1 MSSLKF
7 AVLCVLTAYLLVVA
21 FNFITKLR
29 DARLMQKL
37 LCMLFPISQICLIA
51 FPLACSARYGLSA
64 AVYMSLIVLG
74 VACGPVDL
82 LLFRA
87 LDQACRWFD
96 SSSKVNMLQEQL
108 RVQSALRQRS
118 RHERDQ
124 ASALRDQL
132 RERLEQVRADL
143 RAEQAGKAG
152 ESLEGVISLIG
163 AQPQRF
169 CQHPAVDALVEQKA
183 RAASDSGVRFRAELD
198 IPADIQL
205 PGVELCAVFS
215 NLLDNALNACA
226 KLPAGQRR
234 VETTARLWGMYL
246 VIDMENGYLPPQ
258 ERGRAA
264 GVPASGDVGGPG
276 DGGAAGSFPDLS
288 VPHGWGQ
295 GIVREVARRHDGAF
309 EAGLRGVGLGH
320 LLGGVRLA
328 RHLLVF
334 LRAVDGVADLGQV
347 LLDVLVVEPHAEARR
362 VGVLLGVLEVHVL
375 VRADVFQKFHL
386 LPLS

>member
-64 AVYMSLIVLG
+64 AVYVSLIVLG
-74 VACGPVDL
+74 IACGPVDL
-82 LLFRA
+82 LLFHA

-108 RVQSALRQRS
+108 RVQNALRQRS

-132 RERLEQVRADL
+132 RERLEQARADL
-143 RAEQAGKAG
+143 RADQAGKAG
-152 ESLEGVISLIG
+152 ESLEDVISLIG
-163 AQPQRF
+163 ARPQRF
-169 CQHPAVDALVEQKA
+169 CQHPAVDALLEQKA

-226 KLPAGQRR
+226 QSPDGQRR
-234 VETTARLWGMYL
+234 VEATARLWGSTWSSMWRTATCL
-246 VIDMENGYLPPQ
+246 LRSGDGPQ
-258 ERGRAA
+258 AFRHRAASAVRAMAVRPARSPICPCLMAGGRASCA
-264 GVPASGDVGGPG
+264 RWRDVTT
-276 DGGAAGSFPDLS
+276 
-288 VPHGWGQ
+288 
-295 GIVREVARRHDGAF
+295 ARSR
-309 EAGLRGVGLGH
+309 R
-320 LLGGVRLA
+320 A
-328 RHLLVF
+328 RST
-334 LRAVDGVADLGQV
+334 ACT
-347 LLDVLVVEPHAEARR
+347 
-362 VGVLLGVLEVHVL
+362 
-375 VRADVFQKFHL
+375 VRA
-386 LPLS
+386 

>member
-7 AVLCVLTAYLLVVA
+7 AVLCVLAAYLLVVA

-64 AVYMSLIVLG
+64 AVYVALIVLG
-74 VACGPVDL
+74 IACGPVDL

-132 RERLEQVRADL
+132 RERLEQARADL

-163 AQPQRF
+163 ARPQRF
-169 CQHPAVDALVEQKA
+169 CQHPAVDALLEQKA

-226 KLPAGQRR
+226 QSPDGQRR
-234 VETTARLWGMYL
+234 VEATARLWGMYL
-246 VIDMENGYLPPQ
+246 VIDVENSYLPPQ

-264 GVPASGDVGGPG
+264 GVPASGGVGGPG
-276 DGGAAGSFPDLS
+276 DGDGGAAGPFPDLS

-295 GIVREVARRHDGAF
+295 GIVREVARRHDGTF
-309 EAGLRGVGLGH
+309 EAGQ
-320 LLGGVRLA
+320 
-328 RHLLVF
+328 
-334 LRAVDGVADLGQV
+334 VDGVYR
-347 LLDVLVVEPHAEARR
+347 AR
-362 VGVLLGVLEVHVL
+362 VILKQD
-375 VRADVFQKFHL
+375 RAAQDGGDGGW
-386 LPLS
+386 SR

>member
-7 AVLCVLTAYLLVVA
+7 AVLCVLAAYLLVVA

-29 DARLMQKL
+29 DARLIQKL

-64 AVYMSLIVLG
+64 AVYVALIVLG
-74 VACGPVDL
+74 IACGPVDL

-96 SSSKVNMLQEQL
+96 LSSKVNMLQEQL

-132 RERLEQVRADL
+132 RERLEQARADL

-163 AQPQRF
+163 ARPQRF
-169 CQHPAVDALVEQKA
+169 CQHPAVDALLEQKA
-183 RAASDSGVRFRAELD
+183 RAASDSGVRFCAELD

-226 KLPAGQRR
+226 KSPDGQRR
-234 VETTARLWGMYL
+234 VEATARLWGMYL
-246 VIDMENGYLPPQ
+246 VIDVENSYLPPQ
-258 ERGRAA
+258 ERGTGRRRSGIGRRRRSGRWRWRCGRPVPRSIRASWLGA
-264 GVPASGDVGGPG
+264 GHRARGGATSRRHVRGGPG
-276 DGGAAGSFPDLS
+276 RRRVPCARDL
-288 VPHGWGQ
+288 
-295 GIVREVARRHDGAF
+295 
-309 EAGLRGVGLGH
+309 EAGPG
-320 LLGGVRLA
+320 
-328 RHLLVF
+328 
-334 LRAVDGVADLGQV
+334 RAGW
-347 LLDVLVVEPHAEARR
+347 R
-362 VGVLLGVLEVHVL
+362 
-375 VRADVFQKFHL
+375 
-386 LPLS
+386 

>member
-64 AVYMSLIVLG
+64 AVYVLLIVLG
-74 VACGPVDL
+74 IACGPVDL
-82 LLFRA
+82 LLFCA

-108 RVQSALRQRS
+108 RIQNALRQRS

-132 RERLEQVRADL
+132 RERLEQARADL
-143 RAEQAGKAG
+143 RAKQTGKAG
-152 ESLEGVISLIG
+152 ESLEDVISLIG
-163 AQPQRF
+163 AQLQRF
-169 CQHPAVDALVEQKA
+169 CQHPAVDALLEQKA
-183 RAASDSGVRFRAELD
+183 RAASDSGVRFHAEID

-226 KLPAGQRR
+226 KSPEGQRR
-234 VETTARLWGMYL
+234 VEATARLWGMYL
-246 VIDMENGYLPPQ
+246 VIDVENSYLPPQ

-264 GVPASGDVGGPG
+264 GVPASGGVGGPDDG
-276 DGGAAGSFPDLS
+276 DGGAAGPFPDLS
-288 VPHGWGQ
+288 VPHGWGR
-295 GIVREVARRHDGAF
+295 GIVREVARRHDGTF
-309 EAGLRGVGLGH
+309 EAGQ
-320 LLGGVRLA
+320 
-328 RHLLVF
+328 
-334 LRAVDGVADLGQV
+334 VDGVYR
-347 LLDVLVVEPHAEARR
+347 ARVILKQGPAAQDGGDGGWSR
-362 VGVLLGVLEVHVL
+362 
-375 VRADVFQKFHL
+375 
-386 LPLS
+386 

>member
-64 AVYMSLIVLG
+64 AVYVSLIVLG
-74 VACGPVDL
+74 IACGPVDL

-132 RERLEQVRADL
+132 RERLEQARADL

-152 ESLEGVISLIG
+152 ESLEDVISLIG

-226 KLPAGQRR
+226 KSPDGQRASKQLPACGGCTWSSIWRTATCLLRSGDGRQAFRHR
-234 VETTARLWGMYL
+234 ETSAVQAMAVRPARSPICPCLMAGGRASCARWRDVTTARS
-246 VIDMENGYLPPQ
+246 
-258 ERGRAA
+258 RRARSTA
-264 GVPASGDVGGPG
+264 CTM
-276 DGGAAGSFPDLS
+276 
-288 VPHGWGQ
+288 
-295 GIVREVARRHDGAF
+295 
-309 EAGLRGVGLGH
+309 
-320 LLGGVRLA
+320 
-328 RHLLVF
+328 
-334 LRAVDGVADLGQV
+334 RA
-347 LLDVLVVEPHAEARR
+347 
-362 VGVLLGVLEVHVL
+362 
-375 VRADVFQKFHL
+375 
-386 LPLS
+386 

>member
-7 AVLCVLTAYLLVVA
+7 AVLCVLAAYLLVVA

-51 FPLACSARYGLSA
+51 FPLACSARYGLPA
-64 AVYMSLIVLG
+64 AVYVSLIVLG
-74 VACGPVDL
+74 IACGPVDL

-108 RVQSALRQRS
+108 QVQSALRQRS

-132 RERLEQVRADL
+132 RERLEQARADL
-143 RAEQAGKAG
+143 RADQAGKAG
-152 ESLEGVISLIG
+152 ESLEDVISLIG
-163 AQPQRF
+163 ARPQRF
-169 CQHPAVDALVEQKA
+169 CQHPAVDALLEQKA

-226 KLPAGQRR
+226 QSPDGQRR
-234 VETTARLWGMYL
+234 VEATARLWGMYL
-246 VIDMENGYLPPQ
+246 VIDVENSYLPPQ

-264 GVPASGDVGGPG
+264 GVPASGGVGGPDDG
-276 DGGAAGSFPDLS
+276 NGGAAGPFPDLS
-288 VPHGWGQ
+288 VPHGWGR
-295 GIVREVARRHDGAF
+295 GIVREVARRHDGTF
-309 EAGLRGVGLGH
+309 ESGQ
-320 LLGGVRLA
+320 
-328 RHLLVF
+328 
-334 LRAVDGVADLGQV
+334 VDGVY
-347 LLDVLVVEPHAEARR
+347 R
-362 VGVLLGVLEVHVL
+362 VRVILKQD
-375 VRADVFQKFHL
+375 RAAQDGGDGGW
-386 LPLS
+386 SR

>member
-7 AVLCVLTAYLLVVA
+7 AVLCVLAAYLLVVA

-64 AVYMSLIVLG
+64 AVYVALIVLG
-74 VACGPVDL
+74 IACEPVDL

-132 RERLEQVRADL
+132 RERLEQARADL

-152 ESLEGVISLIG
+152 ESLE
-163 AQPQRF
+163 
-169 CQHPAVDALVEQKA
+169 ALSPLSG
-183 RAASDSGVRFRAELD
+183 RGPSDSASIPPSMRCWSRRPVRQAIR
-198 IPADIQL
+198 
-205 PGVELCAVFS
+205 
-215 NLLDNALNACA
+215 ACA
-226 KLPAGQRR
+226 
-234 VETTARLWGMYL
+234 
-246 VIDMENGYLPPQ
+246 
-258 ERGRAA
+258 
-264 GVPASGDVGGPG
+264 
-276 DGGAAGSFPDLS
+276 S
-288 VPHGWGQ
+288 VPNSTSP
-295 GIVREVARRHDGAF
+295 RTSSC
-309 EAGLRGVGLGH
+309 
-320 LLGGVRLA
+320 LA
-328 RHLLVF
+328 WSCAPCSPTCSTMR
-334 LRAVDGVADLGQV
+334 
-347 LLDVLVVEPHAEARR
+347 
-362 VGVLLGVLEVHVL
+362 
-375 VRADVFQKFHL
+375 
-386 LPLS
+386 

>member
-7 AVLCVLTAYLLVVA
+7 AVLCVLAAYLLVVA

-64 AVYMSLIVLG
+64 AVYVALIVLG
-74 VACGPVDL
+74 IACGPVDL

-132 RERLEQVRADL
+132 RERLEQARADL

-163 AQPQRF
+163 ARSLSVF
-169 CQHPAVDALVEQKA
+169 
-183 RAASDSGVRFRAELD
+183 ASIRRSTRLWSRRPVRQAIR
-198 IPADIQL
+198 
-205 PGVELCAVFS
+205 
-215 NLLDNALNACA
+215 ACA
-226 KLPAGQRR
+226 
-234 VETTARLWGMYL
+234 
-246 VIDMENGYLPPQ
+246 
-258 ERGRAA
+258 
-264 GVPASGDVGGPG
+264 
-276 DGGAAGSFPDLS
+276 S
-288 VPHGWGQ
+288 VP
-295 GIVREVARRHDGAF
+295 RSTSPRTSSC
-309 EAGLRGVGLGH
+309 
-320 LLGGVRLA
+320 LA
-328 RHLLVF
+328 WSCVPCSPTCSTTR
-334 LRAVDGVADLGQV
+334 
-347 LLDVLVVEPHAEARR
+347 
-362 VGVLLGVLEVHVL
+362 
-375 VRADVFQKFHL
+375 
-386 LPLS
+386 

>member
-64 AVYMSLIVLG
+64 AVYVSLIVLG
-74 VACGPVDL
+74 IACGPVDL

-118 RHERDQ
+118 RYERDQ

-132 RERLEQVRADL
+132 RERLEQARADL

-183 RAASDSGVRFRAELD
+183 RAASDSGVLFRAEID

-215 NLLDNALNACA
+215 NLLDNALNACVQSPDGHA
-226 KLPAGQRR
+226 ASKQPPACGGCTWSSMWRTATYPLRSGDGPQAFRHRAASAVR
-234 VETTARLWGMYL
+234 VMAMAVRPARSPTCPCLMAGGGASCARWRAVTTARS
-246 VIDMENGYLPPQ
+246 
-258 ERGRAA
+258 RRARSTA
-264 GVPASGDVGGPG
+264 CT
-276 DGGAAGSFPDLS
+276 
-288 VPHGWGQ
+288 
-295 GIVREVARRHDGAF
+295 
-309 EAGLRGVGLGH
+309 
-320 LLGGVRLA
+320 
-328 RHLLVF
+328 
-334 LRAVDGVADLGQV
+334 
-347 LLDVLVVEPHAEARR
+347 
-362 VGVLLGVLEVHVL
+362 
-375 VRADVFQKFHL
+375 VRA
-386 LPLS
+386 